1 MVLEHRRSPGAPR
14 EVLDESLEFVQG
26 HDRSAIYVGK

>member
-1 MVLEHRRSPGAPR
+1 MVLKNSGGADAPG

-26 HDRSAIYVGK
+26 HDRSAICTKG

>member
-1 MVLEHRRSPGAPR
+1 MVFKHRRSPGAPR

-26 HDRSAIYVGK
+26 PLPIRDLQQK